1 MSAKVLIKTSDLSRA
16 DWLRYRTMGIGG
28 SDVSVIAGINPYR
41 SVYQLWLE
49 KTGQTK
55 PAESDNEYTHFGTIL
70 EPVVRKEF
78 TARTGLKVRQ
88 KHMLLQSEEYPF
100 MIANLDGVINLD
112 GEMCIFEAK
121 TASAYKLDDWQN
133 GIPPEY
139 NNYNNHPFVGHTAE
153 GDFALCHNGVLFN
166 YDHVKKNEQLPKSKI
181 KTDSYVAVQ
190 LIEKCGKADFENIGK
205 MSEIVNGSFVFTV
218 LTSEEKLYISR
229 WDNPIC
235 LLHFP
240 KLGIYVYTSTKEIM
254 QMALK
259 GTLFEKQPFETIEVT
274 EGEMISIDKQGSIE
288 RNRFVPEYD
297 VFFGYYGI
305 YDGFRERDDYDSY
318 LCEYGSMFGVSE
330 EEIMMLYDMGYDD
343 EEIELMMMD
352 HDMLRD
358 CLNEAKE
365 MIGIYM

>member
-1 MSAKVLIKTSDLSRA
+1 MCALYGFINYGKILNKKELKKLVRNLSISSELRGTDASGVAYVRNGKVVIYKKPQPSHEVNFYFPSDITL
-16 DWLRYRTMGIGG
+16 L
-28 SDVSVIAGINPYR
+28 
-41 SVYQLWLE
+41 
-49 KTGQTK
+49 TGHTRM
-55 PAESDNEYTHFGTIL
+55 ATHGD
-70 EPVVRKEF
+70 
-78 TARTGLKVRQ
+78 AR
-88 KHMLLQSEEYPF
+88 
-100 MIANLDGVINLD
+100 
-112 GEMCIFEAK
+112 
-121 TASAYKLDDWQN
+121 
-133 GIPPEY
+133 

-166 YDHVKKNEQLPKSKI
+166 YEQVQKQEQLPKTKI

-190 LIEKCGKADFENIGK
+190 LIEKYGKADFDTIGK

-235 LLHFP
+235 ILHFP

-254 QMALK
+254 QMALR
-259 GTLFEKQPFETIEVT
+259 GTIFEKQPFETIEVT
-274 EGEMISIDKQGSIE
+274 EGEMISIDKNGIIE
-288 RNRFVPEYD
+288 RSRFVSEYD
-297 VFFGYYGI
+297 GFFGYYGM
-305 YDGFRERDDYDSY
+305 YGGFRERDDYDSY

-343 EEIELMMMD
+343 EEIELMLMD

-365 MIGIYM
+365 CIGIYM

>member
-1 MSAKVLIKTSDLSRA
+1 MCALYGFINYGKILSKKELKKLVRNLSIASELRGTDASGVAYVRNGKIVIYKKPQPSHEVNFYFPSD
-16 DWLRYRTMGIGG
+16 I
-28 SDVSVIAGINPYR
+28 
-41 SVYQLWLE
+41 
-49 KTGQTK
+49 
-55 PAESDNEYTHFGTIL
+55 TIL
-70 EPVVRKEF
+70 TGHTRMA
-78 TARTGLKVRQ
+78 THGDAR
-88 KHMLLQSEEYPF
+88 
-100 MIANLDGVINLD
+100 
-112 GEMCIFEAK
+112 
-121 TASAYKLDDWQN
+121 
-133 GIPPEY
+133 

-166 YDHVKKNEQLPKSKI
+166 YEQVQKQEQLPKTKI

-190 LIEKCGKADFENIGK
+190 LIEKYGKADFDTIGK

-235 LLHFP
+235 ILHFP

-274 EGEMISIDKQGSIE
+274 EGEMISIDKNGIIE
-288 RNRFVPEYD
+288 RSRFVSEYD
-297 VFFGYYGI
+297 GFFGYYGM
-305 YDGFRERDDYDSY
+305 YGGFRERDDYDSY

>member
-1 MSAKVLIKTSDLSRA
+1 MCALYGFINYGKILSKKELKKLVRNLSISSELRGTDASGVAYVRNGKVVIYKKPQPSHEVNFYFPSD
-16 DWLRYRTMGIGG
+16 I
-28 SDVSVIAGINPYR
+28 
-41 SVYQLWLE
+41 
-49 KTGQTK
+49 
-55 PAESDNEYTHFGTIL
+55 TIL
-70 EPVVRKEF
+70 TGHTRMA
-78 TARTGLKVRQ
+78 THGDAR
-88 KHMLLQSEEYPF
+88 
-100 MIANLDGVINLD
+100 
-112 GEMCIFEAK
+112 
-121 TASAYKLDDWQN
+121 
-133 GIPPEY
+133 

-153 GDFALCHNGVLFN
+153 SDFALCHNGVLFN
-166 YDHVKKNEQLPKSKI
+166 YEQVQKQEQLPKTKI

-190 LIEKCGKADFENIGK
+190 LIEKYGKADFDTIGK

-235 LLHFP
+235 ILHFP

-254 QMALK
+254 QMALR
-259 GTLFEKQPFETIEVT
+259 GTIFEKQPFETIEVT
-274 EGEMISIDKQGSIE
+274 EGEMISIDKNGIIE
-288 RNRFVPEYD
+288 RSRFVSEYD
-297 VFFGYYGI
+297 GFFGYYGM

-365 MIGIYM
+365 CIGVYM

>member
-1 MSAKVLIKTSDLSRA
+1 MCALC
-16 DWLRYRTMGIGG
+16 GF
-28 SDVSVIAGINPYR
+28 INYG
-41 SVYQLWLE
+41 
-49 KTGQTK
+49 K
-55 PAESDNEYTHFGTIL
+55 IL
-70 EPVVRKEF
+70 NRKELKKLVRNLSISSELRGTDASGVAYERNGKVVIYKKPQPSHEVNF
-78 TARTGLKVRQ
+78 YFPSDITLLTGHTRMATHGDAR
-88 KHMLLQSEEYPF
+88 
-100 MIANLDGVINLD
+100 
-112 GEMCIFEAK
+112 
-121 TASAYKLDDWQN
+121 
-133 GIPPEY
+133 

-166 YDHVKKNEQLPKSKI
+166 YEQVQKQEQLPKTKI

-190 LIEKCGKADFENIGK
+190 LIEKYGKADFDTIGK

-235 LLHFP
+235 ILHFP
-240 KLGIYVYTSTKEIM
+240 KLGISVYTSTKEIM

-274 EGEMISIDKQGSIE
+274 EGEMISIDKNGIIE
-288 RNRFVPEYD
+288 RSRFVSEYD
-297 VFFGYYGI
+297 GFFGYYGM
-305 YDGFRERDDYDSY
+305 YGGFRERDDYDSY

-358 CLNEAKE
+358 CLNEAKGC
-365 MIGIYM
+365 IGVYM

>member
-1 MSAKVLIKTSDLSRA
+1 MCALYGFINYGKILNKKELKKLVRNLSISSELRGTDASGVAYVRNGKVVIYKKPQPSHEVNFYFPSDITL
-16 DWLRYRTMGIGG
+16 L
-28 SDVSVIAGINPYR
+28 
-41 SVYQLWLE
+41 
-49 KTGQTK
+49 TGHTRM
-55 PAESDNEYTHFGTIL
+55 ATHGD
-70 EPVVRKEF
+70 
-78 TARTGLKVRQ
+78 AR
-88 KHMLLQSEEYPF
+88 
-100 MIANLDGVINLD
+100 
-112 GEMCIFEAK
+112 
-121 TASAYKLDDWQN
+121 
-133 GIPPEY
+133 

-153 GDFALCHNGVLFN
+153 GDFALCHNGVLFT
-166 YDHVKKNEQLPKSKI
+166 YEQVQKQEQLPKTKI

-190 LIEKCGKADFENIGK
+190 LIEKYGKADFDTIGK

-235 LLHFP
+235 ILHFP

-254 QMALK
+254 QMALR
-259 GTLFEKQPFETIEVT
+259 GTIFEKQPFETIEVT
-274 EGEMISIDKQGSIE
+274 EGEMISIDKNGIIE
-288 RNRFVPEYD
+288 RSRFVAEYD
-297 VFFGYYGI
+297 GFCGYYGM
-305 YDGFRERDDYDSY
+305 YGGFRERDDYDSY

>member
-1 MSAKVLIKTSDLSRA
+1 MCALYGFINYGKILNKKELKKLVRNLSISSELRGTDASGVAYVRNGKVVIYKKPQPSHEVNFYFPSDITL
-16 DWLRYRTMGIGG
+16 L
-28 SDVSVIAGINPYR
+28 
-41 SVYQLWLE
+41 
-49 KTGQTK
+49 TGHTRM
-55 PAESDNEYTHFGTIL
+55 ATHGD
-70 EPVVRKEF
+70 
-78 TARTGLKVRQ
+78 AR
-88 KHMLLQSEEYPF
+88 
-100 MIANLDGVINLD
+100 
-112 GEMCIFEAK
+112 
-121 TASAYKLDDWQN
+121 
-133 GIPPEY
+133 

-166 YDHVKKNEQLPKSKI
+166 YEQVQKQEQLPKTKI

-190 LIEKCGKADFENIGK
+190 LIEKYGKADFDTIGK

-235 LLHFP
+235 ILHFP

-254 QMALK
+254 QMALR
-259 GTLFEKQPFETIEVT
+259 GTIFEKQPFETIEVT
-274 EGEMISIDKQGSIE
+274 EGEMISIDKNGIIE
-288 RNRFVPEYD
+288 RSRFVSEYD
-297 VFFGYYGI
+297 GFFGYYGM
-305 YDGFRERDDYDSY
+305 YGGFRERDDYDSY